1 MPAFPKKLL
10 LPLPTGVHER
20 LDVMSMRRFIAVM
33 IVGGSQ
39 RYEDFMNHYGPTY
52 RPMEDSPKYGHTDLK

>member
-1 MPAFPKKLL
+1 
-10 LPLPTGVHER
+10 
-20 LDVMSMRRFIAVM
+20 MRRFIAVM